1 MAKTTK
7 NNLGRGLSALLGDDS
22 EDYAKLEK
30 KHGNKNVPIEFLR
43 PGRFQP
49 RHSIDKANIEELAQS
64 IRDKGIL
71 QPILVR
77 RHPNDPSAYEII
89 AGERRWR
96 AAQRAS
102 LHEVPV
108 IIKELADRNALEVAL
123 VENLQRLDLSP
134 LEEAE
139 SYRRL
144 MQEFEY
150 TQEALAK
157 GVSKS
162 RSHVANMMRLLDL
175 PDVVKQLLDA
185 GELSAGHARA
195 LLGAVDPTAHAKH
208 VIAKGLNV
216 RQTERLVKHD
226 AKRKPA
232 SVAPP
237 TKDADTIILEKDLT
251 DLLGLKITINHRTN
265 HGHVIVH
272 YKSLDQLDN
281 FLRRLRGGA
290 SATSN
295 ETAEAQEQPSA
306 SIKPTGPE

>member
-1 MAKTTK
+1 MAKATK

-22 EDYAKLEK
+22 DDYAKPEK

-185 GELSAGHARA
+185 GELSTGHARA
-195 LLGAVDPTAHAKH
+195 LLGAVDPTVHAKH

-232 SVAPP
+232 AVAPP

-295 ETAEAQEQPSA
+295 ETDEAQEQPSA

>member
-1 MAKTTK
+1 MAKATK

-22 EDYAKLEK
+22 EDYAKREK

-43 PGRFQP
+43 PGKFQP

-77 RHPNDPSAYEII
+77 RHPDDPSAYEII

-157 GVSKS
+157 SVSKS

-232 SVAPP
+232 AVAPP

-306 SIKPTGPE
+306 SIKPTAPE

>member
-1 MAKTTK
+1 M
-7 NNLGRGLSALLGDDS
+7 
-22 EDYAKLEK
+22 
-30 KHGNKNVPIEFLR
+30 
-43 PGRFQP
+43 
-49 RHSIDKANIEELAQS
+49 
-64 IRDKGIL
+64 
-71 QPILVR
+71 
-77 RHPNDPSAYEII
+77 
-89 AGERRWR
+89 
-96 AAQRAS
+96 
-102 LHEVPV
+102 
-108 IIKELADRNALEVAL
+108 
-123 VENLQRLDLSP
+123 DLSP

-144 MQEFEY
+144 MQEFEH

-157 GVSKS
+157 GVGKS
-162 RSHVANMMRLLDL
+162 RSYVANMMRLLDL
-175 PDVVKQLLDA
+175 PDVVKQLLDT

-232 SVAPP
+232 AVVPP

>member
-1 MAKTTK
+1 MTKATK

-22 EDYAKLEK
+22 EDYAKPEK

-89 AGERRWR
+89 AGERRWH

-216 RQTERLVKHD
+216 RQTERFVQHD
-226 AKRKPA
+226 AKRKPFA
-232 SVAPP
+232 VAPP
-237 TKDADTIILEKDLT
+237 TKDADTIILEQELT

-272 YKSLDQLDN
+272 YKSLDQLDH

-295 ETAEAQEQPSA
+295 EAAEAQEQPSA
-306 SIKPTGPE
+306 SIKPTRPE